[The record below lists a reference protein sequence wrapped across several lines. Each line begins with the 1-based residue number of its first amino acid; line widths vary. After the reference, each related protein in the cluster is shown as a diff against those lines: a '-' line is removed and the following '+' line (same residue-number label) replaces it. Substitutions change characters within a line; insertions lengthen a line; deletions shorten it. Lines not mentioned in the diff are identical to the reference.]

1 MSLYKNSRGFHDVSK
16 TLGRKVIYSGADEIT
31 AENVVK
37 EIGKAN
43 SIFYTNREEIDY
55 LDKYYRGDQPILY
68 RIKKVRSDIN
78 NKVVENH
85 AFEIV
90 EFFTALNAGE
100 PIQYIRKGTDETV
113 SEEVQQLNDYMYSE
127 DKEQCDIE
135 IMRWRSIC
143 GTAYRFVY
151 MDRTKT
157 EYDEAPF
164 GLECLDPR
172 NTYVC
177 YSNKDGKRPLFS
189 CTLQKTENN
198 QNCYIV
204 YTDRMRF
211 EVVNGAVRDISEN
224 GIGYIPVI
232 EYPNNERRMGEIE
245 IVITLLDALNKMQS
259 DRVNSIEQFIQA
271 IMLFKNCELDTDD
284 LKKLKDNGAISI
296 KSTNPGNSADAK
308 ILTAELDQQQ
318 SQTAKDDIYDNVL
331 SILGIPSRE
340 QNTGGDTG
348 QAVYLRNGWDFS
360 NQRFQI
366 KQPIFNKSEKYFL
379 KMILHILSTKRRM
392 TLKISDIDIKAN
404 PSNTDNMSVKAN
416 VLLLLLQGGIDPQT
430 AIKTCKLWSDPEA
443 VYLKSRTELEAK
455 YKETENNTVN
465 GAPAE

>member
-1 MSLYKNSRGFHDVSK
+1 MSLYANSRNFYDICK
-16 TLGRKVIYSGADEIT
+16 TLGRKVIYS
-31 AENVVK
+31 NVK
-37 EIGKAN
+37 EITEGNVVNEVSKAN
-43 SIFYTNREEIDY
+43 TVFWENRDAIDY
-55 LDKYYRGDQPILY
+55 LDKYYRGNQPILY
-68 RIKKVRSDIN
+68 RQKIVRSDIN
-78 NKVVENH
+78 NKAVENH

-100 PIQYIRKGTDETV
+100 PIQYIRKGTDENV
-113 SEEVQQLNDYMYSE
+113 SEEIQRLNDYMYSE

-151 MDRTKT
+151 MDTENK

-172 NTYVC
+172 TTYVC
-177 YSNKDGKRPLFS
+177 YSTYDGKKPLFS
-189 CTLQKTENN
+189 CTQK
-198 QNCYIV
+198 QNDKGQNYYVV
-204 YTDRMRF
+204 YTSAKRF
-211 EVVNGAVRDISEN
+211 EITNGKVTDIDDN

-232 EYPNNERRMGEIE
+232 EYPNNERRIGEIE
-245 IVITLLDALNKMQS
+245 IVITLLDAINKIQS
-259 DRVNSIEQFIQA
+259 DRINGIEQFVQA
-271 IMLFKNCELDTDD
+271 FMLFKNCEVDENDII
-284 LKKLKDNGAISI
+284 KLKDVGALLI
-296 KSTNPGNSADAK
+296 KSLTPGTNADAK
-308 ILTAELDQQQ
+308 MMTAELDQQQ
-318 SQTAKDDIYDNVL
+318 TQTSKNDIYDNML

-366 KQPIFNKSEKYFL
+366 KQPIFNKSEKYFI
-379 KMILHILSTKRRM
+379 KMILHILSVKRRM
-392 TLKISDIDIKAN
+392 TLKISDVDIKAN

-443 VYLKSRTELEAK
+443 VYLKSKELLEGK
-455 YKETENNTVN
+455 YKNNTVN
-465 GAPAE
+465 KAPAE